1 MVGGELRTGAGG
13 WGGGSERDWGCV
25 FLSINTSP

>member
-13 WGGGSERDWGCV
+13 GGGSERDWECV